1 MLKRLIG
8 VITVK
13 DNWAVQSI
21 GYKNYLPLGRP
32 EVIAENYDRWNLD
45 EILVVDIDRSRKG
58 LGPNFDLLAK
68 ITDKRI
74 STPLCYMGGI
84 RDSNDA
90 LQLINLGADRIALDS
105 LFRKDPDIAYK
116 IADTIGRQAVIR
128 VQPLLKVNDNIC
140 FYDHLTQCTTCDI
153 KTDEFIQHNSGFSE
167 LMIVDV
173 KNEGTLNS
181 FSIDLFLP
189 FADQKL
195 QVICF
200 GGITSHSQIK
210 ELFSKDN
217 VSAVAIGNSLSYK
230 EIPHKYLVTN
240 TEVDIART
248 TSFGPATRGAKEW

>member
-13 DNWAVQSI
+13 DDWAVQSI

-45 EILVVDIDRSRKG
+45 EILVVDIDRSRHG
-58 LGPNFDLLAK
+58 LGPNFDLLSKVTA
-68 ITDKRI
+68 KRI

-84 RDSNDA
+84 RDSSDA
-90 LQLINLGADRIALDS
+90 LQLINSGADRIAVDS
-105 LFRKDPDIAYK
+105 LFRKDPDK
-116 IADTIGRQAVIR
+116 IYEISDAIGRQAVIR
-128 VQPLLKVNDNIC
+128 VQPLLKVKNNLYL
-140 FYDHLTQCTTCDI
+140 YDHLSKCAIDEI
-153 KTDEFIQHNSGFSE
+153 KIDEFIKHSSSFSE

-173 KNEGTLNS
+173 QNEGTLNS
-181 FSIDLFLP
+181 FSRDLFLP
-189 FADQKL
+189 FEGQKL

-210 ELFSKDN
+210 ELFSKEN
-217 VSAVAIGNSLSYK
+217 VSAVAIGNSLSYR

-248 TSFGPATRGAKEW
+248 TSFGPATKGAKEW